1 MHLSL
6 IHDMQR
12 YFFIFLLVLKSSIFA
27 QLNFEFSYGI
37 GPSATFA
44 KTRQTDNMTWGYA
57 TPPIPHMGVQQLNFG
72 LGSTK
77 NKFCLAFDWGEIG
90 PNTFLIAY
98 PNKYPLDDTPDIGSS
113 VSNYSTATGISGNA
127 YSATHL
133 AQFSFEH
140 KHLWKAQNKFQ
151 HQSILGMGIL
161 KTRTASGGANFG
173 SLEYIDSLG
182 IVTHGF
188 IAEPYHYLRLYNVY
202 LIAGYQLNYVLSPH
216 WKINA
221 QVLYHQGMAKMIWWH
236 SYRYYAESETN
247 YTEFDEQWSFT
258 RLSYVS
264 FLGGVSYSIFSTKPI
279 GFVFF

>member
-12 YFFIFLLVLKSSIFA
+12 YFFIFLLALKSSIFA

-44 KTRQTDNMTWGYA
+44 KTRQSADMTWGYA
-57 TPPIPHMGVQQLNFG
+57 TPPFPHMGVQQLNIG

-77 NKFCLAFDWGEIG
+77 NKFCLAYDWGEIG
-90 PNTFLIAY
+90 PNILLIAY
-98 PNKYPLDDTPDIGSS
+98 PDKYPLDDTPDMGSTI
-113 VSNYSTATGISGNA
+113 SNLSTATGISGNA
-127 YSATHL
+127 YSASHL
-133 AQFSFEH
+133 SQFSIEY
-140 KHLWKAQNKFQ
+140 KHLWKEQNKFQ
-151 HQSILGMGIL
+151 HQSILGMGLL

-173 SLEYIDSLG
+173 SLEYIDNLG
-182 IVTHGF
+182 NVTHGF

-202 LIAGYQLNYVLSPH
+202 LIAGYQLSYVINPH

-221 QVLYHQGMAKMIWWH
+221 QIMYHQGLAKMIWWH
-236 SYRYYAESETN
+236 SYRYYSESETN

-258 RLSYVS
+258 RLSYLS
-264 FLGGVSYSIFSTKPI
+264 LLGGISYSIFK
-279 GFVFF
+279 

>member
-12 YFFIFLLVLKSSIFA
+12 YFFIFLLTVKSSIFA

-44 KTRQTDNMTWGYA
+44 KTRQSTDMTWGYA
-57 TPPIPHMGVQQLNFG
+57 TPPFPHMGVQQLNFG

-98 PNKYPLDDTPDIGSS
+98 PNKYPLDDTPDIGST

-133 AQFSFEH
+133 TQFSFEY
-140 KHLWKAQNKFQ
+140 KHLWKEQNKFQ
-151 HQSILGMGIL
+151 HQSILGLGLL
-161 KTRTASGGANFG
+161 KTRTSSGGANFG

-182 IVTHGF
+182 IVIHGF
-188 IAEPYHYLRLYNVY
+188 IAEPYHYLRRYNVY
-202 LIAGYQLNYVLSPH
+202 LIAGYQLSYVLSPH

-221 QVLYHQGMAKMIWWH
+221 QVMYHQGLAKMIWWH
-236 SYRYYAESETN
+236 SYRYYSESETN

-264 FLGGVSYSIFSTKPI
+264 FLGGISYSIFSRKP
-279 GFVFF
+279 GR

>member
-202 LIAGYQLNYVLSPH
+202 LIAGYQLSYVLGPH

-264 FLGGVSYSIFSTKPI
+264 VLGGITYSF
-279 GFVFF
+279 

>member
-12 YFFIFLLVLKSSIFA
+12 YFFIFLLTVKSSIFA

-77 NKFCLAFDWGEIG
+77 NKFCLAYDWGEIG
-90 PNTFLIAY
+90 PNIFLIAY
-98 PNKYPLDDTPDIGSS
+98 PDKYPLDDTPDMGSTI
-113 VSNYSTATGISGNA
+113 SNFSTATGISGNA
-127 YSATHL
+127 YGASHL
-133 AQFSFEH
+133 SQFSMEY
-140 KHLWKAQNKFQ
+140 KRLWKEQNKFQ
-151 HQSILGMGIL
+151 HQSILGMGLL
-161 KTRTASGGANFG
+161 KTRTSSGGANFG

-182 IVTHGF
+182 IVTHDF
-188 IAEPYHYLRLYNVY
+188 IAEPYHYLRRYNVY
-202 LIAGYQLNYVLSPH
+202 LSAGYQLSYVLNPH

-221 QVLYHQGMAKMIWWH
+221 QVMYHQGLAKMIWWH
-236 SYRYYAESETN
+236 SYRYYSESETN

-264 FLGGVSYSIFSTKPI
+264 FLGGISYSIFSRKP
-279 GFVFF
+279 GR